1 MLSLLHQSFYM
12 TLCTAFMLRCVRDFV
27 RNFRAVYP
35 FKTTENTFCVISA
48 MWSHYF
54 VWQET
59 RNRKQVFPI
68 FLRVSHLY
76 HPLSTRKWSNCEKI
90 PIEHLVHMLMFQM
103 RIHFHYKYTSMRLR
117 ISWNRYDS
125 KWSQS
130 LRGLVISVFNLR
142 NHLKV
147 MARQCFLQYA
157 EEAVAQRRSVKK
169 VFLKI
174 SQNLQENICWS
185 LIVDKETLTQV
196 FFCEF
201 CEIFKNSFFNTTPVV
216 AAS

>member
-1 MLSLLHQSFYM
+1 
-12 TLCTAFMLRCVRDFV
+12 
-27 RNFRAVYP
+27 
-35 FKTTENTFCVISA
+35 
-48 MWSHYF
+48 
-54 VWQET
+54 
-59 RNRKQVFPI
+59 
-68 FLRVSHLY
+68 
-76 HPLSTRKWSNCEKI
+76 
-90 PIEHLVHMLMFQM
+90 
-103 RIHFHYKYTSMRLR
+103 
-117 ISWNRYDS
+117 
-125 KWSQS
+125 
-130 LRGLVISVFNLR
+130 
-142 NHLKV
+142 